1 MLLKSRADR
10 AANYLAMC
18 TGMFQMKFFGLLS
31 EKEVGMLN
39 YAFVKDNSRYCLTGN
54 HIIRNIVYHSNGNT
68 YTLFYAISL
77 SLRSQP

>member
-31 EKEVGMLN
+31 EQEVGMLN
-39 YAFVKDNSRYCLTGN
+39 YAVVEDNSRYYLTGN
-54 HIIRNIVYHSNGNT
+54 HLIRNIIHHSNGT
-68 YTLFYAISL
+68 PTHYSTQF
-77 SLRSQP
+77 R